1 MFNIFSAISTITF
14 VYTVFFLQS
23 GYTPLHVASESGQT
37 DVVSLL
43 LDHGSNIHAESVV
56 GCFMYTCISRG
67 VYMKEVICKEENNC
81 RVQQIIW
88 IHSFN
93 LPLILYIT

>member
-1 MFNIFSAISTITF
+1 MFNMLIMLSALSF

-23 GYTPLHVASESGQT
+23 RYTPLHVASESGQT

-43 LDHGSNIHAESVV
+43 LDHGANIHAESVV

-67 VYMKEVICKEENNC
+67 IELICTLFVRKKIFAAKSSKVYTRC
-81 RVQQIIW
+81 
-88 IHSFN
+88 N
-93 LPLILYIT
+93 LLL